1 MGFGV
6 DRAVIDAH
14 TLSITLELFNLLV
27 VINVFSVLEAKT
39 SSSRQHQ
46 WQAGRPMAVSVGQA
60 TAVKS
65 KCRIDQRSA
74 AITDLGKSV
83 EEVGELTHIEFVA
96 SGELLQS
103 LLVAIVMRK
112 RVAVTLDADLRH
124 RGPRSF
130 ISSIEGYNTG
140 HVGLEGQHDDV
151 VHRPQVLT
159 QPLQWN
165 VAVEPLGDSGIDP
178 GPRSFKPRLR
188 PLCSF
193 LHFANS
199 PQVLIEPST
208 VFLTQL
214 LGERLR
220 IAQDEV
226 KHDLLAVQPPT
237 LLLDASCGLHEKLLK
252 HDRRVLLGWKL
263 DAIGTDSQPVSLVA
277 QLK

>member
-1 MGFGV
+1 MWPTWPHFLL
-6 DRAVIDAH
+6 RQ
-14 TLSITLELFNLLV
+14 NLT
-27 VINVFSVLEAKT
+27 T
-39 SSSRQHQ
+39 S
-46 WQAGRPMAVSVGQA
+46 P
-60 TAVKS
+60 
-65 KCRIDQRSA
+65 
-74 AITDLGKSV
+74 DLP
-83 EEVGELTHIEFVA
+83 
-96 SGELLQS
+96 S
-103 LLVAIVMRK
+103 LLP
-112 RVAVTLDADLRH
+112 AVPKDST
-124 RGPRSF
+124 S
-130 ISSIEGYNTG
+130 EGYNTG
-140 HVGLEGQHDDV
+140 HVGLESQHDDV
-151 VHRPQVLT
+151 IHGAQVLA

-165 VAVEPLGDSGIDP
+165 VAVELPGDSGIDL

-220 IAQDEV
+220 IVQDEV